1 MMTATV
7 SRIVLQ
13 SETAWPGVE
22 GSIPLLCVIFAAVLG
37 TGALFVVSLLAYR
50 QRRSLRY
57 LLVTIAVGALLFR
70 SVVGIGTVSGV
81 VPMPVHHFLEH
92 SLDFLIAALILFAAL
107 RSTPSRL
114 DTDHD
119 ETA

>member
-1 MMTATV
+1 MTATV

-22 GSIPLLCVIFAAVLG
+22 GSLLLLFVIFVAVLG
-37 TGALFVVSLLAYR
+37 TGSLFVVSVLAYR

-57 LLVTIAVGALLFR
+57 LLVTFAVGALLCR
-70 SVVGIGTVSGV
+70 SIVGIGTVSGV

-92 SLDFLIAALILFAAL
+92 SLDFLIAALILSAAL
-107 RSTPSRL
+107 RSTPTRL
-114 DTDHD
+114 DADHD
-119 ETA
+119 EPT